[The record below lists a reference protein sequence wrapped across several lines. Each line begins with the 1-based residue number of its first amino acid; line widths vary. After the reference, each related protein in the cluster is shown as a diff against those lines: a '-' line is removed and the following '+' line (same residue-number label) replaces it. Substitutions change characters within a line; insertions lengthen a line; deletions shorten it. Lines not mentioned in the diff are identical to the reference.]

1 MSDINEGRSQIKR
14 QYGEYAKIR
23 VNEKAPIRNKI
34 LDFVGKRFVTEEEMK
49 NQLTKITEEIGKDFD
64 QRKWFK
70 NNQKYFES
78 FENRGQKVW
87 TLSKYG
93 KRVHEFI
100 NKPKDTSVNENAEPV
115 RIGLF
120 KTTLFE
126 STSTKIVETEFE
138 VEVNDWINEGTLAK
152 KGAKDL
158 DDMNMQDMIDDNS
171 DMAAEFQELC
181 DKLGAKPVD
190 VIQVDSETHED
201 DPLMNKI
208 YKYLESHFRGSETFA
223 KNGPGAFSAFDP
235 KLNVVR
241 TDDYGFVA
249 FYFTAKSN
257 F

>member
-49 NQLTKITEEIGKDFD
+49 SHLTKITEEIGKDFD

-120 KTTLFE
+120 KTSLFE
-126 STSTKIVETEFE
+126 STSKAIENEFETE
-138 VEVNDWINEGTLAK
+138 INEGSLAG
-152 KGAKDL
+152 KGFGSL
-158 DDMNMQDMIDDNS
+158 DSVDTIMGEFDDEN
-171 DMAAEFQELC
+171 
-181 DKLGAKPVD
+181 
-190 VIQVDSETHED
+190 VIQAHQASCDALKEDPSNVCRIDSETAED
-201 DPLMNKI
+201 DPISDKI
-208 YKYLESHFRGSETFA
+208 YDYLNSHFKGTDEVKGYKVSSGEDLRL
-223 KNGPGAFSAFDP
+223 DP
-235 KLNVVR
+235 RLGVVR
-241 TDDYGFVA
+241 YDDYGFVC
-249 FYFTAKSN
+249 YFFTSKSN